1 MKTVSIITV
10 CFNNKKGLIQTI
22 ESVKKQ
28 CFSDFEFILIDGGST
43 DGTLSVIQENESL
56 FSYWVSEKDNGIY
69 HAMNKGLEKATGK
82 YCLFLNSGDYL
93 VDKNVLQNVFSQ
105 QHDEDILYGNIVK
118 INKNKK
124 RIITYADELTFLHFY
139 KKEPAVHHQ
148 AAFIKTKLF
157 SQYGNYRED
166 TYLIADWIFF
176 FTAVVLQNVSTKH
189 LNLLVSVCDA
199 NGISNQKNM
208 DIHPMV
214 IKDKELK
221 MRMIQHTIPDLAL
234 KDYQVLSS
242 KKNKIT
248 SFKIKLLWRLSVLL
262 PLNVYIRLFD
272 FKFKH

>member
-28 CFSDFEFILIDGGST
+28 HFSDVEFILIDGGST

-93 VDKNVLQNVFSQ
+93 VDEKVLENIFSQ
-105 QHDEDILYGNIVK
+105 QHNEDILYGNIVK

-214 IKDKELK
+214 IKDRELK
-221 MRMIQHTIPDLAL
+221 MKMIQHTIPDLAL